1 MPILLPINGN
11 PCLPPKEVIRRVERA
26 FAYVEATSDGA
37 RERVQEWMSQLAFV
51 AAGGRAAH
59 YDEDLAR
66 LEAAQD
72 DALYACFGDELD
84 ERALLS
90 MLMVPGQPL
99 YLEPPDD
106 APREKTEAL
115 IARCAQA
122 LGYAVARE
130 AKDERRETEE
140 ARGERREAR
149 GERRGARGGRGWT
162 GGGDRSRKDGMHF
175 AAAAP
180 RITRPGRGTRR
191 QREESRAASGGRRAS
206 EDEVGICVM

>member
-11 PCLPPKEVIRRVERA
+11 PYLPPKEVIRRVERA

-66 LEAAQD
+66 LEAVQD
-72 DALYACFGDELD
+72 GALYVCFGDELD

-99 YLEPPDD
+99 YLEPPEE

-130 AKDERRETEE
+130 AIDERRETKDG
-140 ARGERREAR
+140 RS
-149 GERRGARGGRGWT
+149 ERRGARGER
-162 GGGDRSRKDGMHF
+162 RSRMDGRRGPLEERRHAF
-175 AAAAP
+175 RRRRAQDHAP
-180 RITRPGRGTRR
+180 GAWDETAEKGEPSGER
-191 QREESRAASGGRRAS
+191 RAAGLGR
-206 EDEVGICVM
+206 